1 MIQIN
6 HKVEFNHIILLFLI
20 SLSIFI
26 FKWFFSYYFF
36 QDDISIKI
44 IFDTPID
51 SHYYYIY
58 TEALSSLNFNN
69 SFDPNIKNLDN
80 LPLPFFAVLTSSI
93 LLSLFG
99 FYSILITELF
109 FIFVFLLIFF
119 LIFQKFEV
127 SKKSSILLSLILLTI
142 PSAINF
148 FNLDSVQFLNNL
160 SNNLFG
166 LGFVRPL
173 VVNSFLYI
181 FLLHLINLN
190 KENTFNI
197 KNFIIIGLILSFSF
211 TSFYYFFILKVVT
224 LLLFLLYKF
233 KLVDLLKFKKIKLY
247 LVSLFVFLIASSP
260 FIYFLI
266 TSDNDY
272 KERLFLIDLDS
283 EKKIILLDY
292 LLSKLLSLK
301 FILIF
306 LFITFLN
313 IINNLMKIKNADK
326 INIFYVLFISSILS
340 PLIFIILSNK
350 TTMIYHFINLVN
362 LSLFFY
368 IFFFIINLFLKL
380 KIRKKNNFINSLIV
394 LLIIFY
400 NFNVYKGF
408 KDKRLNDEYSEYRQG
423 IYEATKILK
432 KIDKD
437 EARLLTFD
445 SKLMVWAILN
455 NIKHINVLSGQ
466 MVPKKHHMIENDLIN
481 NFKFLQL
488 NADSLLNFFE
498 NKIYPWRLYNPNT
511 QLFFWGRYSASTL
524 RTYNNSKNFNQ
535 NELATIR
542 KTTPLN
548 IQSIAIPRGEFIRLR
563 DKFINF
569 KSVNYKAP
577 NLIVLNFN
585 NKVLRKSYLD
595 ESFMCKEISSN
606 NIKIFVSIELKEKCK
621 KNY

>member
-1 MIQIN
+1 MIQIKN
-6 HKVEFNHIILLFLI
+6 KEEFNPIILLFLI

-44 IFDTPID
+44 IFDSPSD
-51 SHYYYIY
+51 GYFFYIY

-93 LLSLFG
+93 LLNLFG

-119 LIFQKFEV
+119 LIFQKFDV
-127 SKKSSILLSLILLTI
+127 DKKTSILLSLILLII
-142 PSAINF
+142 PSAVDF
-148 FNLDSVQFLNNL
+148 FDLSSIQYLNNL
-160 SNNLFG
+160 SNLFG
-166 LGFVRPL
+166 LRFTRPL
-173 VVNSFLYI
+173 VVNSFLYF
-181 FLLHLINLN
+181 FLLHLIYLN
-190 KENTFNI
+190 NENTFNI

-211 TSFYYFFILKVVT
+211 TSFYYFFILQAIT
-224 LLLFLLYKF
+224 LLLFFLYKF
-233 KLVDLLKFKKIKLY
+233 KLVDLLKFKRIKLY
-247 LVSLFVFLIASSP
+247 ILSFFVFLIASAP

-266 TSDNDY
+266 TSETDY

-283 EKKIILLDY
+283 EKKIILLNY
-292 LLSKLLSLK
+292 LLGKLLSLK

-326 INIFYVLFISSILS
+326 INIFYLLFISSILS
-340 PLIFIILSNK
+340 PFIFIMLSSK
-350 TTMIYHFINLVN
+350 TTMIYHFINLIT
-362 LSLFFY
+362 LSIFFY
-368 IFFFIINLFLKL
+368 IFFFTINLPIKL
-380 KIRKKNNFINSLIV
+380 KILKKNNFVNFLVV

-400 NFNVYKGF
+400 NFNMYKNF
-408 KDKRLNDEYSEYRQG
+408 KDKKLNDEYSEYRES
-423 IYEATKILK
+423 IYKATKILK
-432 KIDKD
+432 KMDKD

-455 NIKHINVLSGQ
+455 KIKHINVLSGQ
-466 MVPKKHHMIENDLIN
+466 LVPKKHYMIENDLIN
-481 NFKFLQL
+481 NFKYLQL
-488 NADSLLNFFE
+488 DADSFLSFFE
-498 NKIYPWRLYNPNT
+498 NKISNWRLYNSNT

-524 RTYNNSKNFNQ
+524 KTYNNSKNFNQ
-535 NELATIR
+535 NELAVIR

-548 IQSIAIPRGEFIRLR
+548 IQSIAIPKEEFIRLR

-569 KSVNYKAP
+569 RSVNYKAP
-577 NLIVLNFN
+577 NLIVLNFK
-585 NKVLRKSYLD
+585 NKVLRKSYLG